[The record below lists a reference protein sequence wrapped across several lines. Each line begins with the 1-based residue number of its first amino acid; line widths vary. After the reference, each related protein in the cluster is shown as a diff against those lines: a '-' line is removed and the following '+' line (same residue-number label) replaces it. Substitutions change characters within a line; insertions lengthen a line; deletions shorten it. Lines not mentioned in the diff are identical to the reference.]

1 LWLIVF
7 DMQFIKV

>member
-1 LWLIVF
+1 VF